1 MSGKMGGKQR
11 TESFRHSKLSCLARK
26 RMNKARVEISRLE
39 VILMHEWAEGK
50 TENKSLEY
58 YLLNVPFSGVR

>member
-1 MSGKMGGKQR
+1 MSRKMGGKQR
-11 TESFRHSKLSCLARK
+11 TESSRHSKLSCLARK

-39 VILMHEWAEGK
+39 VILMHEWAAGK

>member
-1 MSGKMGGKQR
+1 MSGKTGGKRR
-11 TESFRHSKLSCLARK
+11 TESSRNSKLIRIARK
-26 RMNKARVEISRLE
+26 RMNKARVEISRLK

-50 TENKSLEY
+50 TENKSLEN

>member
-1 MSGKMGGKQR
+1 MSDKTGGKRR
-11 TESFRHSKLSCLARK
+11 TESSRHRKLIRIARK

-39 VILMHEWAEGK
+39 VILMQEWTEGK
-50 TENKSLEY
+50 TENKSLEN

>member
-1 MSGKMGGKQR
+1 MSGKTGGKRR
-11 TESFRHSKLSCLARK
+11 TESSRNSKLIRIARK

-50 TENKSLEY
+50 TENKSLEN